1 MFTPS
6 FILIALCSQLASA
19 APYVSKTLHSSDTS
33 SWTSLTNSTTVNDTQ
48 IAQFALSLEYLESAF
63 YSQGLS
69 QFNDSD
75 FQNSGFD
82 PSVRERFV
90 QIAEH
95 EATHVVLLKSVLGS
109 DAPQP
114 CNYTFPFTD
123 PASFASISFALES
136 AGESAYLGAVS
147 LIQNKTILTTAGSI
161 LTVEARQASYVG
173 SSVLNNTPFNGPFD
187 TPLNASAVW
196 SLASQFIVACPSTN
210 PPLIVTPLPVLTLS
224 PANATVNQSVAVA
237 LSNNQDFSPS
247 NIPIVNS
254 TFVAP
259 TTNGSTPLFLAFYH
273 GLQVTF
279 APLDGSNS
287 TTVPDGLAGVV
298 YAALVS
304 SNNTAPT
311 PETTLSG
318 LSVLNI
324 PVPATAN
331 STSN

>member
-6 FILIALCSQLASA
+6 FILIALCSRLASA

-147 LIQNKTILTTAGSI
+147 LIQNKSILTTAGSI
-161 LTVEARQASYVG
+161 LAVEARQASYVG

-196 SLASQFIVACPSTN
+196 SLAF
-210 PPLIVTPLPVLTLS
+210 TPLPVLTLS

-237 LSNNQDFSPS
+237 VSNNQDFSPS